1 MKHSVEKVWGKIF
14 SEKGLPKDNKYVVA
28 FGNSEW
34 GESFDT
40 KEEFVKAYRDLL
52 YRCWFQ
58 DMSVYYNGK
67 LIRSVRN
74 YDAKITG
81 KLMVVGLCPS
91 QVVYTEYIKYPYKNL
106 EDSN

>member
-58 DMSVYYNGK
+58 D
-67 LIRSVRN
+67 
-74 YDAKITG
+74 ITG